1 MTYCG
6 AKSRAEGG
14 GRSVA
19 VIVGSDCVPVGEG
32 GIAVSVGESSIGIAE
47 GATLKVGAGR
57 ALFWQAE
64 KEIASKIRGISVGSF
79 MCKSYLAQVQSS
91 TATYTHRDPCKGC
104 RFISILILTYPSSL
118 KYNSDDLQGGLMEIT
133 WYGHSCFRLTERG
146 LATVVTDPYDHAA
159 IGYQPL
165 NLRGVIV
172 SVSHDAPGHNNINA
186 VKTKPWIIT
195 GPGEYEIGNVFITA
209 VQTNGGKRD
218 KNEKKNILC
227 VFDYSGVT
235 IAHLGDIRQVPSQ
248 AQIEALGTVHVAL
261 VPVGDGGG
269 LNAAKAAEVVSLLE
283 PGIVIPMHYGTP
295 DCKIKLDPLSKFLK
309 EMGLSHIDPVDSLK
323 ITKSMI
329 PEETRVVV
337 LDYKQQDN
345 SGT

>member
-1 MTYCG
+1 
-6 AKSRAEGG
+6 
-14 GRSVA
+14 
-19 VIVGSDCVPVGEG
+19 
-32 GIAVSVGESSIGIAE
+32 
-47 GATLKVGAGR
+47 
-57 ALFWQAE
+57 
-64 KEIASKIRGISVGSF
+64 
-79 MCKSYLAQVQSS
+79 
-91 TATYTHRDPCKGC
+91 
-104 RFISILILTYPSSL
+104 
-118 KYNSDDLQGGLMEIT
+118 MEIT

-146 LATVVTDPYDHAA
+146 LATVVTDPYDYTA

-165 NLRGVIV
+165 NLRGAIV
-172 SVSHDAPGHNNINA
+172 SVSHDSPGHNNVNA
-186 VKTKPWIIT
+186 VKSKPWVIS
-195 GPGEYEIGNVFITA
+195 GPGEYEIGSVFITA
-209 VQTNGGKRD
+209 VQTNGSKRD
-218 KNEKKNILC
+218 KDEKKNILC
-227 VFDYSGVT
+227 VFDYNGVT
-235 IAHLGDIRQVPSQ
+235 VAHLGDIRRVPSQ